1 MSRTKTCISCG
12 EEKPISD
19 FAASARTPQH
29 KTADNSGKTNRCNLC
44 VTNQRMR
51 RQSGNVET
59 YLRDLYTKNKS
70 ARAKKFEWKIEAE
83 DIISLWNEQQ
93 GRCAI
98 SGVYMTHHQ
107 DRGERKDMNASIDR
121 IRSTEGYVKDNVQL
135 VCQRVNTIKN
145 DLDEASLYWWVKHIH
160 DFSCD

>member
-1 MSRTKTCISCG
+1 MSRMKTCIHCG

-19 FAASARTPQH
+19 FAVAA
-29 KTADNSGKTNRCNLC
+29 KTAEHQTADKSGRTNRCNLC
-44 VTNQRMR
+44 VTNSRMR
-51 RQSGNVET
+51 RQSASAEV
-59 YLRDLYTKNKS
+59 YLRDLFTKNKS
-70 ARAKKFEWKIEAE
+70 ARAKKFEWKITAE
-83 DIISLWNEQQ
+83 DIISLWDEQN

-98 SGVYMTHHQ
+98 SGVYMTHHV
-107 DRGERKDMNASIDR
+107 DRGERKDFNASIDR
-121 IRSTEGYVKDNVQL
+121 IRSTEGYVRDNVQL